1 MKVES
6 GDIVVIK
13 SYNEAYKEAPIASEL
28 EGWEE
33 HFFLVDEVYEDL
45 VTGRSI
51 SGVLSG
57 TYGEPDFTL
66 IKKVYREKT
75 FN

>member
-1 MKVES
+1 MKVKP

-13 SYNEAYKEAPIASEL
+13 SYNEAFKESPLASEL

-33 HFFLVDEVYEDL
+33 HFFLVDEVYDDL

-66 IKKVYREKT
+66 IKKVYSEKT
-75 FN
+75 SN